1 MLRKTHLLLELL
13 ICVICN
19 ILRNVLV
26 QGFFPFSKLL
36 TSLLYLQV
44 ACQHPASGMLDG
56 RLPVSVS
63 QPLESS
69 APVLMAGQRGSQK
82 TRFPS
87 SSGEERSTEV
97 SL

>member
-1 MLRKTHLLLELL
+1 M
-13 ICVICN
+13 
-19 ILRNVLV
+19 